1 MPLSKEQKNQLR
13 KLKNLYW
20 KHCWE
25 DGSQMTRIDDHF
37 LFRYKK
43 SARCVY
49 VDHETLI
56 EFEKSKHMI
65 FMATLF

>member
-1 MPLSKEQKNQLR
+1 MPLSKEQSRQLK

-20 KHCWE
+20 RHCWE
-25 DGSQMTRIDDHF
+25 DGSQMTRIDSHF

-49 VDHETLI
+49 ADEETVV
-56 EFEKSKHMI
+56 EFDKSKHMI